1 MALSKK
7 INIFIAWALIA
18 FLLITTSPQI
28 YAQES
33 TNADH
38 TIDGIPV
45 IFNGQTL
52 FVVREKIGSFSPQ
65 ERAEAI
71 TRRLEKI
78 ANDSSTDVDNLK
90 IEEEKDNAT
99 SLVLDKQVII
109 TITEADAQ
117 ASREDRQELADEY
130 RKQIRSS
137 IEQYRED
144 RQPSHIILGV
154 VYTIVSTF
162 VLVII
167 FLVLNK
173 TFPKINRKLRSWQQT
188 IIPSLRIQ
196 NIEIFSAAQITN
208 LIIRFL
214 AIARLVIFLGVLNLY
229 IPAVLSFFPW
239 TKSLGIN
246 VFGYF
251 LAAINTIFNSIVGY
265 FPNIFIVVLIVWIA
279 SFIIRSIKPI
289 FTELERGTISWSG
302 FYPDWAKPTYNL
314 LLCLIIALAAVIAF
328 PYLPGFDSPAFRGI
342 SVFLGILF
350 SLGSSSAVAN
360 VVSGFILIYTRA
372 FQVGDRVKISDSVGD
387 IVEKT
392 LLVTRLRTVKNVVV
406 TIPNAT
412 VLGSNI
418 INYSAAA
425 REANAPPLILHTTI
439 TLGYD
444 VPWRKVYQAL
454 IAAANATEHILK
466 EPAPFVL
473 QTSLDD
479 FYVSYELNAY
489 TDRPTMMARIYSELH
504 QNIQDKCNE
513 VGIEIMSPHY
523 SAIRD
528 GNQNTIPE
536 DYLPKDYTIPNF
548 RIHWLGNQSNKIEPP
563 AGKE

>member
-1 MALSKK
+1 MLYKKLSC
-7 INIFIAWALIA
+7 FIAWVLIA
-18 FLLITTSPQI
+18 FLIITTSPLN
-28 YAQES
+28 YAQDSIS
-33 TNADH
+33 TENQ
-38 TIDGIPV
+38 IDGVPV
-45 IFNGQTL
+45 VFNGQTL
-52 FVVREKIGSFSPQ
+52 FVIQDRIGSFSPE

-78 ANDSSTDVDNLK
+78 ANDRSIDVNNLK
-90 IEEEKDNAT
+90 IEEEKDDTT
-99 SLVLDKQVII
+99 SLILGHQVII
-109 TITEADAQ
+109 TITEGDAKV
-117 ASREDRQELADEY
+117 ARENRQELADEY
-130 RKQIRSS
+130 RKQIQSS
-137 IEQYRED
+137 IEQYRKE
-144 RQPSHIILGV
+144 RQPFAIVLGV
-154 VYTIVSTF
+154 VYTILST
-162 VLVII
+162 VILVISFI
-167 FLVLNK
+167 VLNK
-173 TFPKINRKLRSWQQT
+173 TFPKIYRKLRSWQHT

-196 NIEIFSAAQITN
+196 NIEILSASQITDFSIRSFQIVR
-208 LIIRFL
+208 LII
-214 AIARLVIFLGVLNLY
+214 VLGILNIY
-229 IPAVLSFFPW
+229 IPTILSFFPW
-239 TKSLGIN
+239 TQSIGIN
-246 VFGYF
+246 VFGYLF
-251 LAAINTIFNSIVGY
+251 AALKVIFNSIIGY
-265 FPNIFIVVLIVWIA
+265 LPNVFIVALIVWIA
-279 SFIIRSIKPI
+279 SGIIRFIRPI
-289 FTELERGTISWSG
+289 FTGIERETITWPG

-314 LLCLIIALAAVIAF
+314 LLFLIIALAAVVAF
-328 PYLPGFDSPAFRGI
+328 PYLPGFNSPAFQGI

-350 SLGSSSAVAN
+350 SLGSTSAIAN

-372 FQVGDRVKISDSVGD
+372 FQVGDRVKIGDSVGD

-392 LLVTRLRTVKNVVV
+392 LLVTRIRTAKNVVV

-412 VLGSNI
+412 VQGSNI

-425 REANAPPLILHTTI
+425 READAPSLILHTTI

-466 EPAPFVL
+466 EPVPFVL

-489 TDRPTMMARIYSELH
+489 TDRPTMMAIIYSELH

-536 DYLPKDYTIPNF
+536 DYLPRDYTIPGF
-548 RIHWLGNQSNKIEPP
+548 RIHSLVNRASKLEPP
-563 AGKE
+563 TGQE

>member
-1 MALSKK
+1 M
-7 INIFIAWALIA
+7 A
-18 FLLITTSPQI
+18 FLIITTSPLI
-28 YAQES
+28 YAQDSISSE
-33 TNADH
+33 NK
-38 TIDGIPV
+38 IDGVPV
-45 IFNGQTL
+45 ILNGQTL
-52 FVVREKIGSFSPQ
+52 FVVREKIGSFSPE

-71 TRRLEKI
+71 TRRLEEI
-78 ANDSSTDVDNLK
+78 ANDPSIDVATLK
-90 IEEEKDNAT
+90 IEEEKDNTT
-99 SLVLDKQVII
+99 SLILGHRVII
-109 TITEADAQ
+109 TITEVDAK
-117 ASREDRQELADEY
+117 AAREDRQELADEY
-130 RKQIRSS
+130 RKQIQSS
-137 IEQYRED
+137 IEQYRKE
-144 RQPSHIILGV
+144 RQPFAIVLGV
-154 VYTIVSTF
+154 VYTILST
-162 VLVII
+162 VILVISFI
-167 FLVLNK
+167 VLNK
-173 TFPKINRKLRSWQQT
+173 IFPKIYRKLRSWQHT

-196 NIEIFSAAQITN
+196 NIEILSASQITDF
-208 LIIRFL
+208 LIRSFQIV
-214 AIARLVIFLGVLNLY
+214 RLIIFLGILNIY

-239 TKSLGIN
+239 TQSIGIN
-246 VFGYF
+246 VFGYLF
-251 LAAINTIFNSIVGY
+251 AALKVIFNSIIGY
-265 FPNIFIVVLIVWIA
+265 FPNVFIVALIVWIA
-279 SFIIRSIKPI
+279 SWIIRFIRPI
-289 FTELERGTISWSG
+289 FTGLERETITLPG

-314 LLCLIIALAAVIAF
+314 LLFLIIALAAVVAF
-328 PYLPGFDSPAFRGI
+328 PYLPGFNSPAFQGI

-350 SLGSSSAVAN
+350 SLGSTSAVAN

-372 FQVGDRVKISDSVGD
+372 FQVGDRVKIGDSVGD

-392 LLVTRLRTVKNVVV
+392 LLVTRIRTAKNVVV

-412 VLGSNI
+412 VQGSNI

-425 REANAPPLILHTTI
+425 READAPSLILHTTI

-466 EPAPFVL
+466 EPVPFVL

-489 TDRPTMMARIYSELH
+489 TDRPTMMAIIYSELH

-536 DYLPKDYTIPNF
+536 DYLPKDYTIPSF
-548 RIHWLGNQSNKIEPP
+548 RIHSLGNQSNKLEPP
-563 AGKE
+563 TGQE

>member
-1 MALSKK
+1 MLYKKLSC
-7 INIFIAWALIA
+7 FIAWVLIA
-18 FLLITTSPQI
+18 FLIITTSPLN
-28 YAQES
+28 YAQDSIS
-33 TNADH
+33 TENQ
-38 TIDGIPV
+38 IDGVPV
-45 IFNGQTL
+45 VFNGQTL
-52 FVVREKIGSFSPQ
+52 FVIQDRIGSFSPE

-78 ANDSSTDVDNLK
+78 ANDRSIDVNNLK
-90 IEEEKDNAT
+90 IEEEKDDTT
-99 SLVLDKQVII
+99 SLILGHQVII
-109 TITEADAQ
+109 TITEGDAKV
-117 ASREDRQELADEY
+117 ARENRQELADEY
-130 RKQIRSS
+130 RKQIQSS
-137 IEQYRED
+137 IEQYRKE
-144 RQPSHIILGV
+144 RQPFAIVLGV
-154 VYTIVSTF
+154 VYTIVST
-162 VLVII
+162 VILVISFI
-167 FLVLNK
+167 VLNK
-173 TFPKINRKLRSWQQT
+173 TFPKIYRKLRSWQHT

-196 NIEIFSAAQITN
+196 NIEILSASQITDF
-208 LIIRFL
+208 LIRSFQIVHL
-214 AIARLVIFLGVLNLY
+214 IIFLGILNIY
-229 IPAVLSFFPW
+229 IPAILSFFPW
-239 TKSLGIN
+239 TQSIGIN
-246 VFGYF
+246 VFGYLF
-251 LAAINTIFNSIVGY
+251 AALKVIFNSIIGY
-265 FPNIFIVVLIVWIA
+265 LPNVFIVALIVWIA
-279 SFIIRSIKPI
+279 SFIIRFIRPI
-289 FTELERGTISWSG
+289 FTGLERETITLPG

-314 LLCLIIALAAVIAF
+314 LLFLIIALAAVVAF
-328 PYLPGFDSPAFRGI
+328 PYLPGFNSPAFQGI

-350 SLGSSSAVAN
+350 SLGSTSAIAN

-372 FQVGDRVKISDSVGD
+372 FQVGDRVKIGDSVGD

-392 LLVTRLRTVKNVVV
+392 LLVTRIRTAKNVVV

-412 VLGSNI
+412 VQGSNI

-425 REANAPPLILHTTI
+425 READAPSLILHTTI

-466 EPAPFVL
+466 EPVPFVL

-489 TDRPTMMARIYSELH
+489 TDRPTMMARTYSELH

-536 DYLPKDYTIPNF
+536 DYLPRDYTIPSF
-548 RIHWLGNQSNKIEPP
+548 RIHSLGNQSNKSQPP
-563 AGKE
+563 ADRE

>member
-1 MALSKK
+1 MLYKKLSR
-7 INIFIAWALIA
+7 FIAWVLMA
-18 FLLITTSPQI
+18 FLIITTSPLI
-28 YAQES
+28 YAQDSISSE
-33 TNADH
+33 NK
-38 TIDGIPV
+38 IDGVPV
-45 IFNGQTL
+45 ILNGQTL
-52 FVVREKIGSFSPQ
+52 FVVREKIGSFSPE

-78 ANDSSTDVDNLK
+78 ANDPSIDVDTLK
-90 IEEEKDNAT
+90 IEEEKDNTT
-99 SLVLDKQVII
+99 SLILGHQVII
-109 TITEADAQ
+109 TITEGDAKV
-117 ASREDRQELADEY
+117 ARENRQELADEY
-130 RKQIRSS
+130 RKQIQSS
-137 IEQYRED
+137 IEQYRKE
-144 RQPSHIILGV
+144 RQPFAIVLGV
-154 VYTIVSTF
+154 VYTILST
-162 VLVII
+162 VILVISFI
-167 FLVLNK
+167 VLNK
-173 TFPKINRKLRSWQQT
+173 TFPKIYRKLRSWQHT

-196 NIEIFSAAQITN
+196 NIEILSASQITDFSIRSFQIVR
-208 LIIRFL
+208 LI
-214 AIARLVIFLGVLNLY
+214 IFLGILNIY
-229 IPAVLSFFPW
+229 IPTILSFFPW
-239 TKSLGIN
+239 TQSIGIN
-246 VFGYF
+246 VFGYLF
-251 LAAINTIFNSIVGY
+251 AALKVIFNSIIGY
-265 FPNIFIVVLIVWIA
+265 LPNVFIVALIVWIA
-279 SFIIRSIKPI
+279 SGIIRFIRPI
-289 FTELERGTISWSG
+289 FTGIERETITWPG

-314 LLCLIIALAAVIAF
+314 LLFLIIALAAVVAF
-328 PYLPGFDSPAFRGI
+328 PYLPGFNSPAFQGI

-350 SLGSSSAVAN
+350 SLGSTSAVAN

-372 FQVGDRVKISDSVGD
+372 FQVGDRVKIGDSVGD

-392 LLVTRLRTVKNVVV
+392 LLVTRIRTAKNVVV

-412 VLGSNI
+412 VQGSNI

-425 REANAPPLILHTTI
+425 READAPSLILHTTI

-466 EPAPFVL
+466 EPVPFVL

-489 TDRPTMMARIYSELH
+489 TDRPTMMAIIYSELH

-536 DYLPKDYTIPNF
+536 DYLPKDYTIPSF
-548 RIHWLGNQSNKIEPP
+548 RIHSLGNQSNKLEPP
-563 AGKE
+563 TGQE

>member
-1 MALSKK
+1 MLYKKLSL
-7 INIFIAWALIA
+7 FIAWVLIA
-18 FLLITTSPQI
+18 FLIITTPPLI
-28 YAQES
+28 YAQDNISAE
-33 TNADH
+33 N
-38 TIDGIPV
+38 TIDGVPV
-45 IFNGQTL
+45 ILNGQTL
-52 FVVREKIGSFSPQ
+52 FVVREKIGSFSPE

-78 ANDSSTDVDNLK
+78 ANEPSIDVNNLK
-90 IEEEKDNAT
+90 IEEEKDDTT
-99 SLVLDKQVII
+99 SLILDKQAIV
-109 TITEADAQ
+109 TITEADAK

-130 RKQIRSS
+130 RKKIQSA
-137 IEQYRED
+137 IEQYREE
-144 RQPSHIILGV
+144 RQPSHIILGI
-154 VYTIVSTF
+154 VYTILSTL
-162 VLVII
+162 VLVITFI
-167 FLVLNK
+167 VLNK
-173 TFPKINRKLRSWQQT
+173 IFPKIYRKLRSWQQT
-188 IIPSLRIQ
+188 IIPSLRIK
-196 NIEIFSAAQITN
+196 NIEIFSATQITN
-208 LIIRFL
+208 SLIRFL
-214 AIARLVIFLGVLNLY
+214 QIVRLVVFLGILNIY

-239 TKSLGIN
+239 TKSLGVN
-246 VFGYF
+246 VFSYF
-251 LAAINTIFNSIVGY
+251 FAALKTILNSIIGY
-265 FPNIFIVVLIVWIA
+265 LPNIFIVALIIWVTYY
-279 SFIIRSIKPI
+279 IIRSIKPI
-289 FTELERGTISWSG
+289 FTELERGTISVPG

-314 LLCLIIALAAVIAF
+314 LLFLIIALAAVIAF
-328 PYLPGFDSPAFRGI
+328 PYLPGFNSPAFQGI

-350 SLGSSSAVAN
+350 SLGSTSAIAN
-360 VVSGFILIYTRA
+360 VVSGVILIYTRA

-387 IVEKT
+387 ILEKT
-392 LLVTRLRTVKNVVV
+392 LLVTRIRTVKNVVI

-425 REANAPPLILHTTI
+425 REANAPSLILHTTI

-489 TDRPTMMARIYSELH
+489 TDHPTMMARTYSELH

-536 DYLPKDYTIPNF
+536 DYLPRDYTIPSF
-548 RIHWLGNQSNKIEPP
+548 RIHSLGNQSNKSQPP
-563 AGKE
+563 AERE